1 MSARPLSRT
10 LLAALVFGYA
20 FLFVPVGLLVLT
32 SFNASRM
39 TTVMSGFSF
48 QWYAALWH
56 DAPLL
61 AAARLSLMVAALSAT
76 GATVL
81 GTAAGYVLVRFQ
93 RLPGRG
99 VLAALLASR
108 LVLPDVLI
116 GLSLLLLFV
125 ATEQAFGIPAGR
137 GAVTIAVAHISFS
150 LSYVAVVV
158 RARLE
163 GSGTDLEEAAMDLGA
178 TPVGTFL
185 RITLPLLAP
194 ALLSGW
200 LLAFTLSLD
209 DLVVAS
215 FVSGPGASTLPMV
228 VFSSLH
234 LGATPELNALAT
246 IILLGVST
254 ALIGAWAIQ
263 RGVLPR
269 AAMRTEAVAAVP
281 PAE

>member
-1 MSARPLSRT
+1 MKLSRT
-10 LLAALVFGYA
+10 LIGGLILGYA
-20 FLFVPVGLLVLT
+20 FLFIPVGLLVLT
-32 SFNASRM
+32 SFNDSRM
-39 TTVMSGFSF
+39 TTVLSGFSWR
-48 QWYAALWH
+48 WYGVLWH
-56 DAPLL
+56 DDALI
-61 AAARLSLMVAALSAT
+61 AAGWLSLEIAALSAT
-76 GATVL
+76 GATII
-81 GTAAGYVLVRFQ
+81 GTAAGVMLARVK
-93 RLPGRG
+93 RLPGRNL
-99 VLAALLASR
+99 LAALLATR
-108 LVLPDVLI
+108 LLLPDVLI

-125 ATEQAFGIPAGR
+125 ASEQAIGIPAGR

-178 TPVGTFL
+178 TPAGAFL

-228 VFSSLH
+228 VFSSLR

-246 IILLGVST
+246 IILLGVSV
-254 ALIGAWAIQ
+254 ALIGAWAVQ
-263 RGVLPR
+263 QRSSASRRGVPGVAAGTPR
-269 AAMRTEAVAAVP
+269 A
-281 PAE
+281 

>member
-1 MSARPLSRT
+1 MKLSRA
-10 LLAALVFGYA
+10 LIAGLALGYA
-20 FLFVPVGLLVLT
+20 FLFVPVVLLVLT
-32 SFNASRM
+32 SFNDSRM
-39 TTVMSGFSF
+39 TTVLSGFSWR
-48 QWYAALWH
+48 WYVALWH
-56 DAPLL
+56 DDRLI
-61 AAARLSLMVAALSAT
+61 AAGALSLEIAALSAT
-76 GATVL
+76 GATII
-81 GTAAGYVLVRFQ
+81 GGAAGAMLARAR

-99 VLAALLASR
+99 LLTALLATR
-108 LVLPDVLI
+108 LLLPDVLI

-125 ATEQAFGIPAGR
+125 ASEQAVGIPAGR
-137 GAVTIAVAHISFS
+137 GAITIAVAHVSFS

-178 TPVGTFL
+178 TPAGAFL

-228 VFSSLH
+228 VFSSLR

-246 IILLGVST
+246 IILLGVSA
-254 ALIGAWAIQ
+254 ALVGAWALQ
-263 RGVLPR
+263 RG
-269 AAMRTEAVAAVP
+269 AAGGGRRKP
-281 PAE
+281 

>member
-1 MSARPLSRT
+1 MTAGRPLSRT
-10 LLAALVFGYA
+10 LLTALVFGYA
-20 FLFVPVGLLVLT
+20 FLFVPVILLVLT
-32 SFNASRM
+32 SFNDSRM
-39 TTVMSGFSF
+39 TTVLSGFSF
-48 QWYAALWH
+48 RWYGTLLH

-61 AAARLSLMVAALSAT
+61 DAGRLSLEIAALSAT

-81 GTAAGYVLVRFQ
+81 GTAAGYVLERFQ
-93 RLPGRG
+93 RLPGRS

-125 ATEQAFGIPAGR
+125 ATEQTFGIPAGR
-137 GAVTIAVAHISFS
+137 GAGTIAIAHISFS

-163 GSGTDLEEAAMDLGA
+163 GSGTELEEAAMDLGA

-246 IILLGVST
+246 VILLGVST
-254 ALIGAWAIQ
+254 ALIGAWAVQ
-263 RGVLPR
+263 R
-269 AAMRTEAVAAVP
+269 AAMRTESVAAVP